1 MIEKRLSRLL
11 GSEVAAL
18 RRVESGGWTVSFHA
32 VAELADGRSVFVKVG
47 TEEVTSGFI
56 RDEQRFYGSVQAS
69 FMPRLLALDDANPPF
84 LVLED
89 LTAARWPPPW
99 DEHAIRAVRDTLE
112 DVWGTAPP
120 EWLPRVT
127 EEAEPLLGG
136 WAEIERDPEPF
147 LSVGVCERD
156 WLEIA
161 LPMLRQAAEQAPIA
175 GDALLHV
182 DVRSDNICIAP
193 RGAVLVDWNNALV
206 GNPDLDLACWLP
218 SLEAEGGPPPEDLLP
233 GAGGF
238 AAALAGFFGSR
249 VGLPPP
255 PTAPRV
261 REVQLS
267 QLRTALP
274 WAARE
279 LDLPPLG

>member
-1 MIEKRLSRLL
+1 VIERRLERIL
-11 GSEVAAL
+11 GSEVVAL
-18 RRVESGGWTVSFHA
+18 RRVQSGGWTVAYHA
-32 VAELADGRSVFVKVG
+32 VAELADGRTAFVKAA
-47 TEEVTSGFI
+47 TEDVTSGFI
-56 RDEQRFYGSVQAS
+56 REEQRFYRSVHGP
-69 FMPRLLALDDANPPF
+69 FMPELLGLEEADPPL

-89 LTAARWPPPW
+89 LSAGRWPPPW
-99 DEHAIRAVRDTLE
+99 DEASISAVRSTLE
-112 DVWGTAPP
+112 SVWETPPP
-120 EWLPRVT
+120 EWMAPITDET
-127 EEAEPLLGG
+127 EWLLGG
-136 WAEIERDPEPF
+136 WAEIERDPAPF
-147 LSVGVCERD
+147 LSVGLCSPD
-156 WLEIA
+156 WLDAA
-161 LPMLRQAAEQAPIA
+161 LPPLRRAAASAPIA

-182 DVRSDNICIAP
+182 DVRSDNICVAG

-218 SLEAEGGPPPEDLLP
+218 SLEAEGGPKPEKLLP
-233 GAGGF
+233 VAPEF

-249 VGLPPP
+249 AGLPPP

-279 LDLPPLG
+279 LELPPPS